1 MSGKPRPRA
10 SSSSAPWCPGVQHIV
25 GTGPQASGCDLP
37 DPIQDRR
44 TAGQTEASGPASGR
58 GRLGGAASRWIPT
71 ADSSTVPQV
80 LAGRDGERRRRRVV
94 ADVRRRGCARRHGR
108 APATVQATERRRAVA
123 PHGFEPE
130 GVGTPMP
137 QSSAHLMAEEGA
149 GQGCMQRWRLGRRGT
164 RRSGAPARRY
174 AGFPRTGSTSC
185 TVLLGPCPS
194 HAVARAVRG
203 RVRSGGEVQ
212 VLANATP
219 GEHR

>member
-1 MSGKPRPRA
+1 
-10 SSSSAPWCPGVQHIV
+10 V

-44 TAGQTEASGPASGR
+44 TAGQTEASNRLPGEGASEVRRPAGSPPRTPAPCRRCWPEGTASGAVVESSR
-58 GRLGGAASRWIPT
+58 TYAGA
-71 ADSSTVPQV
+71 V
-80 LAGRDGERRRRRVV
+80 G
-94 ADVRRRGCARRHGR
+94 ARRHGR

-123 PHGFEPE
+123 PHGFEPG

-149 GQGCMQRWRLGRRGT
+149 GQECMQRWRLGRRGT
-164 RRSGAPARRY
+164 RRSGAPVRRY
-174 AGFPRTGSTSC
+174 TGFSRTGSTSC
-185 TVLLGPCPS
+185 TVILGPCPS